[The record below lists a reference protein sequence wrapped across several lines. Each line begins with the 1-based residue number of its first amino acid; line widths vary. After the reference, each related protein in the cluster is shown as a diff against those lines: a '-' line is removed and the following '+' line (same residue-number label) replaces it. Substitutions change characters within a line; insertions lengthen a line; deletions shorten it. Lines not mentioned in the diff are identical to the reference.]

1 MNRQVLSF
9 FFKYS
14 CTIRTLRK
22 VATDAT
28 TTLNEGLFAGE
39 RKAYFRFTKQL
50 LKWISLS
57 QEVCVSRSPFSKPF
71 LFLLIYSLYSHKH
84 ARAHAHFYVVFP
96 KQRHNC
102 YRIAISLTALTY
114 NIKLLYLLAQN
125 IAMTLYKWLLQKN
138 LLVGDVLICILCKKN
153 LSGWVYF

>member
-9 FFKYS
+9 FLTFKYS

-22 VATDAT
+22 VGTDAT

-39 RKAYFRFTKQL
+39 SKEYFRFTKRRV
-50 LKWISLS
+50 KRISLS
-57 QEVCVSRSPFSKPF
+57 QEACISRVTFLQALSFHPCV
-71 LFLLIYSLYSHKH
+71 LTLLTQT
-84 ARAHAHFYVVFP
+84 RAHAHFCVVFP
-96 KQRHNC
+96 MQKHNC

-125 IAMTLYKWLLQKN
+125 IAMTLYK
-138 LLVGDVLICILCKKN
+138 
-153 LSGWVYF
+153 